1 MILGIGII
9 IVGVVI
15 FLFLLNK
22 GPTHPILV
30 WVAYLL
36 AIGATLYGTTTALTA
51 YQDKE
56 ESASSIQE
64 IENAIK
70 ESPNI
75 KNLIANRRPTDPS
88 IKNYELKKWIK
99 SCNEPTL
106 DDQKK
111 VVER

>member
-36 AIGATLYGTTTALTA
+36 AIGATLYGTTTDFTA
-51 YQDKE
+51 NGDKE
-56 ESASSIQE
+56 ESASSMHKI
-64 IENAIK
+64 
-70 ESPNI
+70 
-75 KNLIANRRPTDPS
+75 
-88 IKNYELKKWIK
+88 
-99 SCNEPTL
+99 
-106 DDQKK
+106 
-111 VVER
+111 